1 MVKVVA
7 AVLLQL
13 ACADSEASSML
24 TKAVGFME
32 MEKKPQH
39 KHTNRHAKSH
49 NQPSLAEVAPDTT
62 PPPDTICS
70 NSGIYK
76 ATWAQGEESDAIAPP
91 DDYAV
96 ALDSW
101 NDASMTLLMSD
112 LKTMFTTEHACWP
125 TDAGHYGPFMVRL
138 AWHASGSFR
147 SSDNKGGA
155 AGGRMRFFPEANWPD
170 NGNLDKARSLLA
182 PIKTKFGAK
191 LSWGDL
197 YILAG
202 TLAIVDMG
210 GPCTTFCFGRI
221 DDASG
226 ADSMTLNCDPSM
238 LDHDITST
246 GDVGSRVR
254 CDTNPDKKF
263 SQDEQGLIY
272 VNAQGPNGDPNPYM
286 SSQDIKRT
294 FSRMGMNWQQ
304 TAALVGG
311 GHSFGQSHALAGEKG
326 NVKTA
331 GFEGAWTN
339 NPTDWDNEY
348 YKALIEED
356 WEAVE
361 TKVFDAQVAVKH
373 PAHAAIQWQTVNRTS
388 VFKDT
393 MMTTADIGIKA
404 HPDFSLHA
412 VKYASHLSAL
422 ESAFREAWELLTTRG
437 SGWVSTKKC
446 YQLEDFY

>member
-1 MVKVVA
+1 MVKIVA
-7 AVLLQL
+7 AVLLQW
-13 ACADSEASSML
+13 ACADSEISAMFAKS
-24 TKAVGFME
+24 VGLLE
-32 MEKKPQH
+32 TDKKPQH

-49 NQPSLAEVAPDTT
+49 NQPSLAEVAT
-62 PPPDTICS
+62 DTICS

-76 ATWAQGEESDAIAPP
+76 ATWAESEESDALNVAPP
-91 DDYAV
+91 ADYAIE
-96 ALDSW
+96 LDSW
-101 NDASMTLLMSD
+101 DDASMTLLMTE

-125 TDAGHYGPFMVRL
+125 TDAGHYGPFMIRL

-147 SSDNKGGA
+147 SSDNKGGSV
-155 AGGRMRFFPEANWPD
+155 GGRIRFFPEADWPD

-210 GPCTTFCFGRI
+210 GPCTTFCFGRQ

-226 ADSMTLNCDPSM
+226 ADSKMLNCDPS
-238 LDHDITST
+238 
-246 GDVGSRVR
+246 GDVGSLVR
-254 CDTNPDKKF
+254 CDDNDPDKF
-263 SQDEQGLIY
+263 SQDQQGLIY

-311 GHSFGQSHALAGEKG
+311 GHAFGQSHALAGEAG
-326 NVKTA
+326 DVKTA

-339 NPTDWDNEY
+339 NPTEWDNEY
-348 YKALIEED
+348 FQALIEED

-361 TKVFDAQVAVKH
+361 TKVFNAQVAVKH
-373 PAHAAIQWQTVNRTS
+373 PLHANIQWQTVNRTS

-412 VKYASHLSAL
+412 VRYASHLAAL
-422 ESAFREAWELLTTRG
+422 DSAFREAWELLTTRG
-437 SGWVSTKKC
+437 SGWVSTKRC
-446 YQLEDFY
+446 VQLEDFY